1 MKINAKN
8 EIYLNYIW
16 RVIHFFIKSIVP
28 LAINFYG
35 AKVLAPEKFGEVVYF
50 LTLISIITLL
60 SNFGISSS
68 TLKLAAE
75 SHLAKDG
82 RIIDILP
89 SAARLSLIAVLPI
102 TGIFC
107 FFYPDHIQHILL
119 SLPFIVLSP
128 IISILDGIYVGT
140 TNFRK
145 LAISTLIPSILAL
158 VCNVVIINYFSEQG
172 ILLSYS
178 LFYFLLFL
186 FYYYNYPY
194 KGGTFSLPLAKKIF
208 SYAFTVGIGS
218 IAFFLYSKVDILI
231 LKEYDYL
238 REIAFYE
245 IIMRIFEILIIPI
258 VLAAQ
263 VASPYFIKLNTNKNF
278 QQVSKYILIS
288 SGAIFAI
295 GISVGF
301 IGYFLFPFV
310 VEKYYPLYYSAEFL
324 TILKILLSTI
334 PLKFLGV
341 FMTTAIATPLGYA
354 RIISSTTLI
363 FGAINVALDIILIN
377 QMGFIGIFWAT
388 FIVHNSNI
396 FLQYFLFWRAFNK
409 RNLNYVKA

>member
-1 MKINAKN
+1 MKVTPKN
-8 EIYLNYIW
+8 EIYLNYLW
-16 RVIHFFIKSIVP
+16 RVIHFFIKSVVP

-35 AKVLAPEKFGEVVYF
+35 AKVLVPEKFGEVVYF

-75 SHLAKDG
+75 SNLTKDG
-82 RIIDILP
+82 KLVDIFP
-89 SAARLSLIAVLPI
+89 SATRISLIAVFPI
-102 TGIFC
+102 TVIFC
-107 FFYPDHIQHILL
+107 LFYPDHLQHVLY

-140 TNFRK
+140 THFRK
-145 LAISTLIPSILAL
+145 LAIGTLIPSVIAL
-158 VCNVVIINYFSEQG
+158 VSNVLVINYFSEQG

-178 LFYFLLFL
+178 LFYSLLFI
-186 FYYYNYPY
+186 FYYINFPY
-194 KGGTFSLPLAKKIF
+194 KGGSFSMPLAKKIF
-208 SYAFTVGIGS
+208 SYALTVGIGS

-231 LKEYDYL
+231 LKEFNYL

-245 IIMRIFEILIIPI
+245 IIMRIFELLIIPI

-263 VASPYFIKLNTNKNF
+263 VASPYFIKLNSGGNF
-278 QQVSKYILIS
+278 SQVSKYILLS
-288 SGAIFAI
+288 SGGIFLLGAI
-295 GISVGF
+295 VGLS
-301 IGYFLFPFV
+301 GYFIFPFV
-310 VEKYYPLYYSAEFL
+310 IETYYPLYFSDEFL
-324 TILKILLSTI
+324 NILKILLSTI

-409 RNLNYVKA
+409 RNLNYVEA